1 MIKSTILR
9 TVSINSIFSNEQ
21 ASMASAISYH
31 TQEKK
36 KVAKSAVAFKLEWGR
51 WNYTQTS
58 NKYTQR
64 NIHLKE
70 QQIGMYI
77 CIMSMSKCTGVCLF
91 VWHRSCTHFLLLWF
105 CTELKCQKPLKFLVE
120 KKKRKIHCIWKTAK
134 PFDLLLLPF
143 PCHIPGFFRWVKCQP
158 PWKTLKFIKAK

>member
-1 MIKSTILR
+1 MR

-36 KVAKSAVAFKLEWGR
+36 KVAKSAAAFKLEWGR

-77 CIMSMSKCTGVCLF
+77 CIMSMSKCTCVCLF
-91 VWHRSCTHFLLLWF
+91 VWYRSCTHIF
-105 CTELKCQKPLKFLVE
+105 CYCGFTELKCQKPLKFLVE
-120 KKKRKIHCIWKTAK
+120 KKKRKYIASGK
-134 PFDLLLLPF
+134 LLSPLIYFSSLSPVTF
-143 PCHIPGFFRWVKCQP
+143 QAFSDEWKCQP
-158 PWKTLKFIKAK
+158 PCTLSS

>member
-1 MIKSTILR
+1 MR

-21 ASMASAISYH
+21 ASMASVISYH

-36 KVAKSAVAFKLEWGR
+36 KVAKSAVAFKLEWCR

-64 NIHLKE
+64 NIHLEE
-70 QQIGMYI
+70 QQIGMFVAW
-77 CIMSMSKCTGVCLF
+77 VCPSARACVCF
-91 VWHRSCTHFLLLWF
+91 FDIEAVHIFLLLWF

-120 KKKRKIHCIWKTAK
+120 KKRKIHCIWKTAK